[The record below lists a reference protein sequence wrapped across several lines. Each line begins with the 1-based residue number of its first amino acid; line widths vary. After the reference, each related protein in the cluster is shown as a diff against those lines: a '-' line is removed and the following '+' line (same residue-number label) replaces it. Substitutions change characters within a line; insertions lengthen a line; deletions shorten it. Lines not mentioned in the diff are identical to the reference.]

1 MREVVSVAFLKLAI
15 SARLANETMGT
26 GTFWAT
32 PVRCARR
39 AGGPNWLNSFDPT
52 AVPKGYT
59 EAWERIRR
67 DFEARF
73 DLSL

>member
-39 AGGPNWLNSFDPT
+39 GGGPNWLNRFDPT
-52 AVPKGYT
+52 AVPKGYA

-73 DLSL
+73 DLSV

>member
-1 MREVVSVAFLKLAI
+1 MREVVSEAFLRLAI

-39 AGGPNWLNSFDPT
+39 GGGPNWRNSFDPA

-67 DFEARF
+67 EFEARF
-73 DLSL
+73 DLPL

>member
-1 MREVVSVAFLKLAI
+1 
-15 SARLANETMGT
+15 MGT

-39 AGGPNWLNSFDPT
+39 GGGPNWRNSFDPA

-73 DLSL
+73 DLPL